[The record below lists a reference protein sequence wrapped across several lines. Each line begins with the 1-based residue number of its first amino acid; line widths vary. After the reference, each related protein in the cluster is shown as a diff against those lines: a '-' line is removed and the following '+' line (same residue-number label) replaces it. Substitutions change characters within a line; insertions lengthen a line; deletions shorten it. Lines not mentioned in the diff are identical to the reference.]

1 MYGLVG
7 GNGVIKPYNI
17 SRIVPHLPDECVK
30 IGGSAHLT
38 QTHPI
43 LNARDTQ
50 TQVVLETRNEVVGN
64 FIVRGATIEAVMC
77 RLRRDAAKRLRRM
90 ALQLRLA
97 EETI

>member
-1 MYGLVG
+1 MVWSG

-38 QTHPI
+38 HSHPI
-43 LNARDTQ
+43 VNARDTQ

-64 FIVRGATIEAVMC
+64 LIIRVATIEAVMC
-77 RLRRDAAKRLRRM
+77 RLRRDAAKRFRRM